1 MTTAVLISSILLT
14 GLVLASPF
22 ASADSATHTST
33 ERNSA
38 ADPASKRA
46 PPAGVGTSSV
56 PSTVTSAASGAS
68 RSGTTTGT
76 LRTSKT
82 SLGLRID
89 YAFDTPA
96 TGSTT
101 EVRLKVQGNEA
112 GRPLTIEVVPGTGL
126 QMARGLP
133 GNIAMQSV
141 PSAEH
146 VVAITPTG
154 DGLHYIH
161 IFLRSGGMTEA
172 LAIAVPT
179 GKALSLPKPVASKT
193 MPDGRRVKSIPA
205 QQ

>member
-1 MTTAVLISSILLT
+1 MKTSVLLSSILLT
-14 GLVLASPF
+14 SLVLASSI
-22 ASADSATHTST
+22 ASADSASPS
-33 ERNSA
+33 RA
-38 ADPASKRA
+38 ADPANKGV
-46 PPAGVGTSSV
+46 PPAGTAKSSTG
-56 PSTVTSAASGAS
+56 SSGI
-68 RSGTTTGT
+68 TTGT

-89 YAFDTPA
+89 YAVETPA
-96 TGSTT
+96 TGNTT
-101 EVRLKVQGNEA
+101 EVRLKVEGNEA
-112 GRPLTIEVVPGTGL
+112 GRSLSIEVVPGTGL

-133 GNIAMQSV
+133 GNIALQSV

-146 VVAITPTG
+146 VVAITPTA

-161 IFLRSGGMTEA
+161 VFLRSGGMTEA

-179 GKALSLPKPVASKT
+179 GKAQSLPKPVATKT

>member
-1 MTTAVLISSILLT
+1 MTTSVLLSSILLT
-14 GLVLASPF
+14 SLVLAPSI
-22 ASADSATHTST
+22 ASADSASPN
-33 ERNSA
+33 RA
-38 ADPASKRA
+38 ADPANKSV
-46 PPAGVGTSSV
+46 PLAGSAKSSV
-56 PSTVTSAASGAS
+56 GS
-68 RSGTTTGT
+68 SGTTTGITTGT

-101 EVRLKVQGNEA
+101 EVRLKVEGNEA
-112 GRPLTIEVVPGTGL
+112 GRPLSIEVVPGTGL

-146 VVAITPTG
+146 VMAITPTA

-161 IFLRSGGMTEA
+161 VFLRSGGMTEA

-179 GKALSLPKPVASKT
+179 GKAQSLPKSVASKT

>member
-1 MTTAVLISSILLT
+1 MTTPVLLSSLLLT
-14 GLVLASPF
+14 SMLLATPF
-22 ASADSATHTST
+22 ARADSASPT
-33 ERNSA
+33 RA
-38 ADPASKRA
+38 PDPASKRT
-46 PPAGVGTSSV
+46 PPAGAAKSS
-56 PSTVTSAASGAS
+56 ASS
-68 RSGTTTGT
+68 SGTTTGITTGT

-89 YAFDTPA
+89 YAFDTLA

-101 EVRLKVQGNEA
+101 EVRLKVEGNEA
-112 GRPLTIEVVPGTGL
+112 GRTLSIEVVPGTGL

-161 IFLRSGGMTEA
+161 VFLRSGGMTEA

-179 GKALSLPKPVASKT
+179 GKEQSLPKPVASKT
-193 MPDGRRVKSIPA
+193 TPDGRRVKSIPA

>member
-1 MTTAVLISSILLT
+1 MTTPVLLSSLLLT
-14 GLVLASPF
+14 SMLLATPF
-22 ASADSATHTST
+22 ARADSASPT
-33 ERNSA
+33 RA
-38 ADPASKRA
+38 PDPASKRT
-46 PPAGVGTSSV
+46 PPAGAAKSS
-56 PSTVTSAASGAS
+56 ASSNGI
-68 RSGTTTGT
+68 TIGT

-89 YAFDTPA
+89 YAFDTLA

-101 EVRLKVQGNEA
+101 EVRLKVEGNEA
-112 GRPLTIEVVPGTGL
+112 GRTLSIEVVPGTGL

-154 DGLHYIH
+154 DGLHYLH
-161 IFLRSGGMTEA
+161 VFLRSGGMTEA

-179 GKALSLPKPVASKT
+179 GKEQSLPKPVASKT
-193 MPDGRRVKSIPA
+193 TPDGRRVKSIPA

>member
-1 MTTAVLISSILLT
+1 MKTPSLLSSIVLT
-14 GLVLASPF
+14 GLLLAPF
-22 ASADSATHTST
+22 IAKADSASPS
-33 ERNSA
+33 RA
-38 ADPASKRA
+38 ADPPRKAA
-46 PPAGVGTSSV
+46 PQADPTKSSAGGSS
-56 PSTVTSAASGAS
+56 PTAGI
-68 RSGTTTGT
+68 TTGT

-96 TGSTT
+96 TGSAT
-101 EVRLKVQGNEA
+101 EVRLKVEGNEA
-112 GRPLTIEVVPGTGL
+112 GRPVSIEVVPGTGL

-146 VVAITPTG
+146 LVAVTPTG

-179 GKALSLPKPVASKT
+179 GKAQSLPNPVATKT

>member
-1 MTTAVLISSILLT
+1 MTTPVLIASILLT
-14 GLVLASPF
+14 GLVLASPIT
-22 ASADSATHTST
+22 SADSANQKSAD
-33 ERNSA
+33 RNDA
-38 ADPASKRA
+38 ADLGGKRA
-46 PPAGVGTSSV
+46 PTASVAKSS
-56 PSTVTSAASGAS
+56 ASS
-68 RSGTTTGT
+68 SGFTTGT

-89 YAFDTPA
+89 YAFDTPV
-96 TGSTT
+96 TGSTI
-101 EVRLKVQGNEA
+101 EVRFKVEGNEA

-146 VVAITPTG
+146 VMAITPTT

-179 GKALSLPKPVASKT
+179 GKTQSLPKPVASKT

>member
-1 MTTAVLISSILLT
+1 MKTSVLLSSILLT
-14 GLVLASPF
+14 SLVLASSI
-22 ASADSATHTST
+22 ASADSANPN
-33 ERNSA
+33 RA
-38 ADPASKRA
+38 ADPASKAA
-46 PPAGVGTSSV
+46 PLAGTAKSSAGSSS
-56 PSTVTSAASGAS
+56 PGA
-68 RSGTTTGT
+68 GITTGT

-101 EVRLKVQGNEA
+101 EVRLKVEGNEA
-112 GRPLTIEVVPGTGL
+112 GRPLSIEVVPGTGL

-146 VVAITPTG
+146 VVAITPTA

-172 LAIAVPT
+172 LAIAVHT
-179 GKALSLPKPVASKT
+179 GKTQSLPKPVASKT

>member
-1 MTTAVLISSILLT
+1 MKTPAPISSILLIS
-14 GLVLASPF
+14 LVLAASI
-22 ASADSATHTST
+22 ASADSASPN
-33 ERNSA
+33 RA
-38 ADPASKRA
+38 ADPAGKAA
-46 PPAGVGTSSV
+46 PLAGTTKSSAG
-56 PSTVTSAASGAS
+56 S
-68 RSGTTTGT
+68 SGTTTGITGT

-101 EVRLKVQGNEA
+101 EVRLKVEGNEA
-112 GRPLTIEVVPGTGL
+112 GRPLSIEVVPGTGL

-179 GKALSLPKPVASKT
+179 GKAQSLPNPVATKT
-193 MPDGRRVKSIPA
+193 MPDGRRVKSVPA

>member
-1 MTTAVLISSILLT
+1 MKTPALISSILLT
-14 GLVLASPF
+14 GLVLASPI
-22 ASADSATHTST
+22 ASADSANH
-33 ERNSA
+33 NSA

-46 PPAGVGTSSV
+46 PSAGVVKSSA
-56 PSTVTSAASGAS
+56 PSILKSAASSAS
-68 RSGTTTGT
+68 SSGITTGT

-96 TGSTT
+96 TGTTT
-101 EVRLKVQGNEA
+101 EVRLKVEGNEA
-112 GRPLTIEVVPGTGL
+112 GRPLSIEVVPGTGL

-133 GNIAMQSV
+133 GNIALQSV

-146 VVAITPTG
+146 VVAITPTA

-161 IFLRSGGMTEA
+161 VFLRSGGMTEA

-179 GKALSLPKPVASKT
+179 GKAQSLPNPVATKT

>member
-1 MTTAVLISSILLT
+1 MKTSVLLSSILLT
-14 GLVLASPF
+14 GLLLAPSI
-22 ASADSATHTST
+22 ASADSASPN
-33 ERNSA
+33 RV
-38 ADPASKRA
+38 ADPASKAA
-46 PPAGVGTSSV
+46 PLAGTAKSSAGGSGT
-56 PSTVTSAASGAS
+56 TT
-68 RSGTTTGT
+68 GTTTGT

-82 SLGLRID
+82 TLGLRID

-101 EVRLKVQGNEA
+101 EVRLKVEGNEA
-112 GRPLTIEVVPGTGL
+112 GRSLSIEVVPGTGL

-133 GNIAMQSV
+133 GNIALQSV

-146 VVAITPTG
+146 VVAITPTA

-161 IFLRSGGMTEA
+161 VFLRSGGMTEA

-179 GKALSLPKPVASKT
+179 GKAQSLPKPVASKT

>member
-1 MTTAVLISSILLT
+1 MKTSVLLSSILLT
-14 GLVLASPF
+14 GLLLAPSI
-22 ASADSATHTST
+22 ASADSASPN
-33 ERNSA
+33 RV
-38 ADPASKRA
+38 ADPASKAA
-46 PPAGVGTSSV
+46 PLAGTAKSSAGSSGPGTG
-56 PSTVTSAASGAS
+56 TTT
-68 RSGTTTGT
+68 GTTTGT

-82 SLGLRID
+82 TLGLRID

-101 EVRLKVQGNEA
+101 EVRLKVEGNEA
-112 GRPLTIEVVPGTGL
+112 GRPLSIEVVPGTGL

-133 GNIAMQSV
+133 GNIALQSV
-141 PSAEH
+141 SSAEH
-146 VVAITPTG
+146 VVAITPTA

-179 GKALSLPKPVASKT
+179 GKAQSLPKPVATKT

>member
-1 MTTAVLISSILLT
+1 MKTPALIFSILLT
-14 GLVLASPF
+14 GLVLAPSI
-22 ASADSATHTST
+22 ASADSASPN
-33 ERNSA
+33 RA
-38 ADPASKRA
+38 ADPASKAA
-46 PPAGVGTSSV
+46 PLAGAAKSSAG
-56 PSTVTSAASGAS
+56 SSS
-68 RSGTTTGT
+68 RGNNTGTTNGT
-76 LRTSKT
+76 LRTAKT

-101 EVRLKVQGNEA
+101 EVRLKVEGNEA
-112 GRPLTIEVVPGTGL
+112 GRPLSIEVVPGTGL

-179 GKALSLPKPVASKT
+179 GKAQSLPKPAATKT

>member
-1 MTTAVLISSILLT
+1 MTTLALLSSILLT
-14 GLVLASPF
+14 GLMLASPI
-22 ASADSATHTST
+22 ASADSVNQKSAD
-33 ERNSA
+33 RNSA
-38 ADPASKRA
+38 ADLAGKRA
-46 PPAGVGTSSV
+46 PTAGVAKSS
-56 PSTVTSAASGAS
+56 ASSSGPTT
-68 RSGTTTGT
+68 GTTTGT

-101 EVRLKVQGNEA
+101 EVRLKVEGNEA
-112 GRPLTIEVVPGTGL
+112 GRPLSIEVVPGTGL

-146 VVAITPTG
+146 VMAITPTA

-161 IFLRSGGMTEA
+161 VFLRSGGMTEA

-179 GKALSLPKPVASKT
+179 GKAQSLPKPVATKT

>member
-1 MTTAVLISSILLT
+1 MKTPAPISAILLIS
-14 GLVLASPF
+14 LVLAAPI
-22 ASADSATHTST
+22 ASADSASPHRTA
-33 ERNSA
+33 N
-38 ADPASKRA
+38 
-46 PPAGVGTSSV
+46 PAGKAAPLAGTTKSSASSSG
-56 PSTVTSAASGAS
+56 PSTGTTT
-68 RSGTTTGT
+68 GTTTGT

-89 YAFDTPA
+89 YAFDTLA

-101 EVRLKVQGNEA
+101 EVRLKVEGNQA
-112 GRPLTIEVVPGTGL
+112 GRPLSIEVVPGTGL

-154 DGLHYIH
+154 DGLHYLH

-179 GKALSLPKPVASKT
+179 GKEQSLPKPVASKT
-193 MPDGRRVKSIPA
+193 TPDGRRVKSIPA

>member
-1 MTTAVLISSILLT
+1 MTTPVLLSSLLLT
-14 GLVLASPF
+14 SMLLATPF
-22 ASADSATHTST
+22 ARADSASPT
-33 ERNSA
+33 RA
-38 ADPASKRA
+38 PDPASKRT
-46 PPAGVGTSSV
+46 PPAGAAKSSASSTGT
-56 PSTVTSAASGAS
+56 TTGI
-68 RSGTTTGT
+68 TTGT

-101 EVRLKVQGNEA
+101 EVRLKVEGNEA
-112 GRPLTIEVVPGTGL
+112 GRTLSVEVVPGTGL

-154 DGLHYIH
+154 DGLHYLH

-179 GKALSLPKPVASKT
+179 GKEQSLPKPVASKT
-193 MPDGRRVKSIPA
+193 TPDGRRVKSIPA

>member
-1 MTTAVLISSILLT
+1 MKTPAPISSILLIS
-14 GLVLASPF
+14 LVLAASI
-22 ASADSATHTST
+22 ASADSASPHRTA
-33 ERNSA
+33 N
-38 ADPASKRA
+38 
-46 PPAGVGTSSV
+46 PAGKAAPLAGTTKSSASSSG
-56 PSTVTSAASGAS
+56 PST
-68 RSGTTTGT
+68 GTTTGSTTGT

-101 EVRLKVQGNEA
+101 EVRLKVEGNEA
-112 GRPLTIEVVPGTGL
+112 GRPLSIEVVPGTGL

-179 GKALSLPKPVASKT
+179 GKAQSLPNPVATKT
-193 MPDGRRVKSIPA
+193 MPDGRRVKSVPA

>member
-1 MTTAVLISSILLT
+1 MTTHVLLSSIVLT
-14 GLVLASPF
+14 GLLLAAPIARADTAADTTGKRASPV
-22 ASADSATHTST
+22 
-33 ERNSA
+33 
-38 ADPASKRA
+38 
-46 PPAGVGTSSV
+46 GVVKSVVPKGVISS
-56 PSTVTSAASGAS
+56 
-68 RSGTTTGT
+68 TTTGT

-82 SLGLRID
+82 SLGLRVD

-101 EVRLKVQGNEA
+101 EVRLRVEGNEA
-112 GRPLTIEVVPGTGL
+112 GRPLSIEVVPGAGL

-133 GNIAMQSV
+133 GNIAVQTV

-146 VVAITPTG
+146 VMAITPTT

-161 IFLRSGGMTEA
+161 VFLRSGDMTEA

-179 GKALSLPKPVASKT
+179 GKTQSLPKPVATKT

>member
-1 MTTAVLISSILLT
+1 MKIPALLSSMLLIGLL
-14 GLVLASPF
+14 LAPF
-22 ASADSATHTST
+22 IASADSASPNRAVDLASKAAPLAGTAKSSAGSSGPSTGTST
-33 ERNSA
+33 
-38 ADPASKRA
+38 
-46 PPAGVGTSSV
+46 GI
-56 PSTVTSAASGAS
+56 
-68 RSGTTTGT
+68 TTGK

-96 TGSTT
+96 AGSTT
-101 EVRLKVQGNEA
+101 EVRLKVEGNEA
-112 GRPLTIEVVPGTGL
+112 GRPLSIEVVPGTGL

-146 VVAITPTG
+146 VVAITPTA

-161 IFLRSGGMTEA
+161 IFLHSGGMTEA

-179 GKALSLPKPVASKT
+179 GKTQSLPKPVASKT

>member
-1 MTTAVLISSILLT
+1 MTTLALLSSILLT
-14 GLVLASPF
+14 GLLLAPSI
-22 ASADSATHTST
+22 ASADSASPS
-33 ERNSA
+33 RA
-38 ADPASKRA
+38 ADPANKAA
-46 PPAGVGTSSV
+46 PLAGTAKSS
-56 PSTVTSAASGAS
+56 AGG
-68 RSGTTTGT
+68 SGTNTGITTGT

-89 YAFDTPA
+89 YAVDTPV

-101 EVRLKVQGNEA
+101 EVRLKVEGNEA
-112 GRPLTIEVVPGTGL
+112 GRPLSIEVVPGTGL

-146 VVAITPTG
+146 VLAITPTA

-161 IFLRSGGMTEA
+161 VFLRSGGMTEA

-179 GKALSLPKPVASKT
+179 GKAQSLPKPVATKT

>member
-1 MTTAVLISSILLT
+1 MTTPVLIASILLT
-14 GLVLASPF
+14 GLMLASPI
-22 ASADSATHTST
+22 ASADSANQKSVDRHSG
-33 ERNSA
+33 
-38 ADPASKRA
+38 ADLAGKRA
-46 PPAGVGTSSV
+46 PTAGVAKSSAN
-56 PSTVTSAASGAS
+56 SSG
-68 RSGTTTGT
+68 TTGT

-96 TGSTT
+96 TGSTI
-101 EVRLKVQGNEA
+101 EVRLKVEGNEA
-112 GRPLTIEVVPGTGL
+112 GRPLSIEVVPGTGL

-133 GNIAMQSV
+133 GNVAMQSV

-146 VVAITPTG
+146 MVAITPTA

-179 GKALSLPKPVASKT
+179 GKTQSLPAPVASKT

>member
-1 MTTAVLISSILLT
+1 MTTPVLLSSLLLT
-14 GLVLASPF
+14 SMLLATPF
-22 ASADSATHTST
+22 ARADSASPT
-33 ERNSA
+33 RA
-38 ADPASKRA
+38 PDPASKRT
-46 PPAGVGTSSV
+46 PPAGAAKSS
-56 PSTVTSAASGAS
+56 ASS
-68 RSGTTTGT
+68 SGTTTGITTGT

-89 YAFDTPA
+89 YAFDTLA

-101 EVRLKVQGNEA
+101 EVRLKVEGNEA
-112 GRPLTIEVVPGTGL
+112 GRTLSIEVVPGTGL

-179 GKALSLPKPVASKT
+179 GKEQSLPKPVASKT
-193 MPDGRRVKSIPA
+193 TPDGRRVKSIPA